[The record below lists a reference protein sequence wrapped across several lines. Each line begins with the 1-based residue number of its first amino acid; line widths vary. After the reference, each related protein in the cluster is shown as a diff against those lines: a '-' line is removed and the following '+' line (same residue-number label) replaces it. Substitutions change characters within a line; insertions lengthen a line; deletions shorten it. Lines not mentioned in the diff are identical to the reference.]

1 LRKPVWRPP
10 TECRSSGFF
19 SETIMKTRHFLS
31 LFDLT
36 PAELQSVLQRAS
48 ELKALRQHGE
58 YYAPFPG
65 KVLGMIFEKAS
76 TRTRVSFEAGMAQL
90 GGSAIFLS
98 PRDTQLGRGEPIEDT
113 ARVVS
118 RMVDLVMIRTFAH
131 ATVQRFAEHSTVP
144 VINGLTDYN
153 HPCQLLADLQTFI
166 EAFGEIRGRTVAWI
180 GDGNNMCNSYLKAAI
195 QCDFQLRIAVPPGY
209 EPDEALLKQATDRV
223 VLLRD
228 PLTAVK
234 GADLVTTDVW
244 ASMGK
249 EEQQDRRERD
259 FAGYQVT
266 AEMMAQARPGA
277 IFLHCLPAHRGE
289 EVSAEV
295 IDGPQS
301 RVWDQAENRLHAQ
314 KALMEFLLLD
324 GQT

>member
-1 LRKPVWRPP
+1 MKP
-10 TECRSSGFF
+10 
-19 SETIMKTRHFLS
+19 RHFLS

-36 PAELQSVLQRAS
+36 PAELQQVLQRAS
-48 ELKALRQHGE
+48 VLKTLHRRGE
-58 YYAPFPG
+58 HYAPFAG
-65 KVLGMIFEKAS
+65 KVLAMIFEKAS

-98 PRDTQLGRGEPIEDT
+98 PQDTQLGRGEPIEDT

-118 RMVDLVMIRTFAH
+118 DMVDIVMIRTFDH
-131 ATVQRFAEHSTVP
+131 ARIERFAAYSSVP

-166 EAFGEIRGRTVAWI
+166 EHCGDIRGRTVAWI
-180 GDGNNMCNSYLKAAI
+180 GDGNNMCDSYLEAAI
-195 QCDFQLRIAVPPGY
+195 QCDFQLRIAVAMGY
-209 EPDEALLKQATDRV
+209 EPNPTLLQRAAGRV

-228 PLTAVK
+228 PLAAARD
-234 GADLVTTDVW
+234 ADLITTDVW
-244 ASMGK
+244 SSMGK
-249 EEQQDRRERD
+249 EEQQQRRAQD

-266 AEMMAQARPGA
+266 TEVMAQAKADA

-314 KALMEFLLLD
+314 KALMEFLLL
-324 GQT
+324 GEAAPSG